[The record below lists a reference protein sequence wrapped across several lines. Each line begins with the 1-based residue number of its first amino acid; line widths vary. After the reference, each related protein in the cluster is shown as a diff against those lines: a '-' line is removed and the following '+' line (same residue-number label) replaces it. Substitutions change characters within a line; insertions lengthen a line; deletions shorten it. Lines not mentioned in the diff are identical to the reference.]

1 MNNDAL
7 LFEVMELIKA
17 YETGLTKSY
26 KREPTDSNIDIGY
39 LGPLTM
45 MQSILEA
52 QVKSGEAHLEVT
64 QGALVTN
71 EIINKPEEI
80 ESKLFQACSTIYD
93 SNEKKTNDFFAFET
107 KSSFK
112 PEQKEAFYKAR
123 LTNKWQAQAKFEGLE
138 ELINAKIGED
148 GKVTLGGKD
157 FNFGIKKCFNCFV
170 EINLDLILPPIEF
183 ALDLSKLLN
192 LMSGLLD
199 QIEEDLDPTKLYN
212 LICQFAFR
220 FGENLLC
227 PANLIGL
234 SLILPS
240 LFVKYS
246 LDLLNFKIDAT
257 IAFGPIIK
265 AAVSFIASLVENIPR
280 LIFPIIDCL
289 INTFQ
294 TIEGAIQS
302 IIDSAQKIAVEGV
315 ISPIERVAN
324 KISDIIND
332 PKGYRIKEEQ
342 LEKIKEELK
351 AFSTLEER
359 AKVKDSFYALLFN
372 LISEYPE
379 IKTFEEFKE
388 IIGALDPVLLEQ
400 YLITASSEDDLS
412 IIQSESELNKE
423 KTRLQKEL
431 VDYNKRD
438 FKVDTEFLKE
448 NEQKKAILNSGIN
461 SFNAKFK
468 VADTNLSASTKME
481 YSISDWLSRKFGV
494 SYYDQARAEN
504 EFDFTSGINT
514 GIDNFQKSINAF
526 FQKIISFLNQ
536 IKSTINQFVGGVV
549 GLMKAFE
556 LFISEHLAAD
566 IKILGDIRELLHM
579 IRLIRL
585 IIMLFDKGLSGCDK
599 IKENK
604 TLFKDILE
612 SLNLGVVVDNIS
624 RNDIVNYDNINPE
637 DYLVISTT
645 DNMQRNVINLN
656 DCGEAMSALGNKDLD
671 FDSIYDSIRRN
682 AIV

>member
-123 LTNKWQAQAKFEGLE
+123 LTNKWQAKAKFEGLE

-280 LIFPIIDCL
+280 LIFPIIDCF

-315 ISPIERVAN
+315 LSPIERVAN
-324 KISDIIND
+324 KISDIVND

-351 AFSTLEER
+351 TFSTLEER
-359 AKVKDSFYALLFN
+359 SEVENSFYKLLFS
-372 LISEYPE
+372 LISQYPE
-379 IKTFEEFKE
+379 IENFEEFKV
-388 IIGALDPVLLEQ
+388 IIEALNPVLLEK
-400 YLITASSEDDLS
+400 YLIVNSGKDDLKK
-412 IIQSESELNKE
+412 Q
-423 KTRLQKEL
+423 KTRLEKEL

-438 FKVDTEFLKE
+438 FKVDVELFKE

-504 EFDFTSGINT
+504 EFDFTSSINT
-514 GIDNFQKSINAF
+514 GIDDFQKSINAF

-536 IKSTINQFVGGVV
+536 IKNTINQFVGGII

-566 IKILGDIRELLHM
+566 IKILGDIRELLHI